1 MRYRLSPLAEQ
12 DLRDLW
18 AYVAEESGEE
28 RSDTVLDA
36 IVERIEML
44 AAYPRA
50 GRRRPEF
57 GAGVRSIAVEATS
70 STTGKRTESSRS
82 LAFCTGAAISLRRGT
97 RNAAPTIRNRE
108 PWFRDWI
115 PTRGPWLLGPTT
127 QRIGAMSSL

>member
-28 RSDTVLDA
+28 RGDRVLDA

-44 AAYPRA
+44 PPIPG

-57 GAGVRSIAVEATS
+57 GAGVRSIAVESHVVYYREENGILSIARVLH
-70 STTGKRTESSRS
+70 GRRDQLAAWDQES
-82 LAFCTGAAISLRRGT
+82 
-97 RNAAPTIRNRE
+97 
-108 PWFRDWI
+108 
-115 PTRGPWLLGPTT
+115 GPDV
-127 QRIGAMSSL
+127 QES